1 MKTLNRKWGEL
12 VLFLLL
18 FMSLSSVAG
27 GEDAKLIQLA
37 TDAEIE
43 GEITQYL
50 ISEKLD
56 GVRGFWD
63 GEQLYTRSGLRIVT
77 PAWFTHYFPTYP
89 LDGELWMGRGTFEQ
103 VSGLVRRK
111 TPLESEWKKVTFMVF
126 DFPESKLSFGQ
137 RYQYYV
143 KALADISPYLS
154 VIEQT
159 QVPNVEQL
167 NAKLALVVNGGGEG
181 LMLHKQDALYVAG
194 RNRDL
199 IKLKPFY
206 DAEATVIAHLPGKG
220 QFSGLLGALLVET
233 PEGVRFKIGTG
244 FSLEERRQPPK
255 LGDIITYKYLG
266 FTQKGT
272 PRFASFLRVRVNSK
286 VTQ

>member
-12 VLFLLL
+12 ALFLLL
-18 FMSLSSVAG
+18 FMSLPSVAE
-27 GEDAKLIQLA
+27 GEDAKSIQLA
-37 TDAEIE
+37 TNAEIE

-77 PAWFTHYFPTYP
+77 PDWFTHHFPTYP

-126 DFPESKLSFGQ
+126 DFPDSKLPFGQ
-137 RYQYYV
+137 RYQFYV

-154 VIEQT
+154 VIEQI
-159 QVPNVEQL
+159 QVANVEQL
-167 NAKLALVVNGGGEG
+167 DAKLALVVKGGGEG
-181 LMLHKQDALYVAG
+181 LMLHKQNAFYVAG
-194 RNRDL
+194 RNRNL

-233 PEGVRFKIGTG
+233 PEGLRFKIGTG

-266 FTQKGT
+266 LTQKGT
-272 PRFASFLRVRVNSK
+272 PRFASFLRVRAS
-286 VTQ
+286 Q

>member
-12 VLFLLL
+12 ALFLLL
-18 FMSLSSVAG
+18 FMALSSVAG
-27 GEDAKLIQLA
+27 GEDAKFIQLA

-63 GEQLYTRSGLRIVT
+63 GEQLYTRSGLRIAT
-77 PAWFTHYFPTYP
+77 PAWFTHHFPTYP

-126 DFPESKLSFGQ
+126 DFPDSKLPFGQ
-137 RYQYYV
+137 RYQFYE

-154 VIEQT
+154 VIEQI
-159 QVPNVEQL
+159 QVANVEQL
-167 NAKLALVVNGGGEG
+167 DGKLALVVNGGGEG

-206 DAEATVIAHLPGKG
+206 DAEATVIAYLPGKG
-220 QFSGLLGALLVET
+220 KFSGLLGALLVET

-266 FTQKGT
+266 LTQKGT
-272 PRFASFLRVRVNSK
+272 PRFASFLRVRVKVK
-286 VTQ
+286 VTP